1 MTSGS
6 TKYTFGGAFGPK
18 SRGGVV
24 MTLGGSAGFAACA
37 STTRG
42 AMNATPAAV
51 ATVFIAVRREI
62 ALLGTIGSSEREALH
77 ETSGPFVSQTADPW
91 ARASLCFM
99 LIAPQE
105 GGPTWGPT

>member
-77 ETSGPFVSQTADPW
+77 ER
-91 ARASLCFM
+91 RAHLYHRPLTPGHERACVLCSLRHRKGD
-99 LIAPQE
+99 QH
-105 GGPTWGPT
+105 GDQ